1 MKDPEFSWLR
11 KDKDLPKARCATC
24 KKTFQLSTAGKS
36 AVTDHGKG
44 QKHKKAV
51 ESRNAFFKPKI
62 QSSAQPGIS
71 KVLENKDS
79 SGEQQSTVEL
89 FIANTEVVKAE
100 IIWVLK
106 SVVSG
111 FSYRSSD
118 STPSLFSLMF
128 PDSEI
133 AKCFKMGKPKQIILQ
148 YMG

>member
-1 MKDPEFSWLR
+1 M
-11 KDKDLPKARCATC
+11 
-24 KKTFQLSTAGKS
+24 
-36 AVTDHGKG
+36 TDHGKG
-44 QKHKKAV
+44 RKYKKTA
-51 ESRNAFFKPKI
+51 ESSNVFFKPKI
-62 QSSAQPGIS
+62 QSSAQPGMS

-79 SGEQQSTVEL
+79 SGEQKSTVEL
-89 FIANTEVVKAE
+89 FIAYTKVVKAE

-106 SVVSG
+106 SVISG